1 MRIGIIGAGISG
13 IVAAHMLTK
22 TGHSVVLF
30 EKSTDLGGVWALGY
44 PGVKL
49 QNTGQHYR
57 ISDIPWSTPPDLH
70 PTSAQIREY
79 INQAVEQMHLDIRS
93 GHEVTTME
101 EQGEGWRLKYRNGE
115 GEKEEDFDF
124 VIVAIGQYTE
134 RKHKPDFP
142 GQSSFSGE
150 IITERDVND
159 LDVFNNKNIAVVGF
173 GKSAVDMATFA
184 TQRAKSVHHVFR
196 TPRWLIPFYI
206 FGIHYAH
213 LMFCRMTTT
222 LIPSWAQPNCFERFL
237 HEKLAFLIR
246 ANWNF
251 IALII
256 RLHCRFYGI
265 GKTDK
270 AKAGLSKVIPE
281 HYIVG
286 DFRSAAAMAPE
297 FYYQNIADE
306 KIIPHHSELDCFV
319 ENGLKLKDGNLIECN
334 QIVLSVGS
342 ESPQFPFFPEKYRFM
357 LEAENDGVQLYRHLI
372 HPDIPNVAF
381 AGFNH
386 GFMHVPAAE
395 VGMLWLSAY
404 LAGELQ
410 LPSKEHMRQS
420 IRHVLEWK
428 RANINYEPS
437 RSCAV
442 NNRFQQYID
451 IMLKELGLSPYRKM
465 PNVFAEIFSQYGAED
480 YRDLLAEYK
489 IIREKSSA
497 PRQVL
502 MLDT

>member
-13 IVAAHMLTK
+13 IVAAHMLSK

-30 EKSTDLGGVWALGY
+30 EKSTELGGVWTLGY
-44 PGVKL
+44 PGVRL
-49 QNTGQHYR
+49 QNTGHHYR
-57 ISDIPWSTPPDLH
+57 ISDIPWPTPPDQH
-70 PTSAQIREY
+70 PSSAQVREY
-79 INQAVEQMHLDIRS
+79 INQAVGQMGLDIRR
-93 GHEVTTME
+93 GHEVSAMR
-101 EQGEGWRLKYRNGE
+101 EQSNGWSLKYSNDD
-115 GEKEEDFDF
+115 GEKEEEFDF
-124 VIVAIGQYTE
+124 VVVAIGQYTE
-134 RKHKPDFP
+134 GKHKPEFP

-159 LDVFNNKNIAVVGF
+159 LDVFNDKNVAVVGF

-184 TQRAKSVHHVFR
+184 TQRAKNVCHIFR
-196 TPRWLIPFYI
+196 TPRWLIPFNI
-206 FGIHYAH
+206 FGIHYAR
-213 LMFCRMTTT
+213 LMFCRLTTT
-222 LIPSWAQPNCFERFL
+222 IMPCWAQPNRLERFL
-237 HEKLAFLIR
+237 HEKMVFLIR
-246 ANWNF
+246 ANWNL
-251 IALII
+251 IAMII
-256 RLHCRFYGI
+256 RLHGRYYGV
-265 GKTDK
+265 GKTEQ
-270 AKAGLSKVIPE
+270 AKNGLRKVIPD

-286 DFRSAAAMAPE
+286 DLRSAAAMAPE

-319 ENGLKLKDGNLIECN
+319 KNGLKLKDGSLVECD
-334 QIVLSVGS
+334 QVVLSVGS
-342 ESPQFPFFPEKYRFM
+342 ESPRFPFFPEKYRSL
-357 LEAENDGVQLYRHLI
+357 LEAENDGVQLYRHLL

-404 LAGELQ
+404 LDGDLQ
-410 LPSKEHMRQS
+410 LPGKERMRES

-442 NNRFQQYID
+442 NTRYQQYID
-451 IMLKELGLSPYRKM
+451 ILLNELGLSPYRKM
-465 PNVFAEIFSQYGAED
+465 PNILAEMFSQYGAED
-480 YRDLLAEYK
+480 YRDLLSEYK
-489 IIREKSSA
+489 KVREKSSA